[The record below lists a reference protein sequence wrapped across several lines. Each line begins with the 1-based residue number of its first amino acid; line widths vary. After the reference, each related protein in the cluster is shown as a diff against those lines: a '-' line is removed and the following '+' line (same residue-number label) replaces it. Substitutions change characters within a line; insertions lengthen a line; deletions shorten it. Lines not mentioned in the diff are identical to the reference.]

1 MFPTVIDAGTGL
13 PMACDTCGAPAN
25 FVWYG
30 SWDGKPQRCCP
41 VHNPMSLPGALPMN
55 FTGHTICPT
64 CGK

>member
-1 MFPTVIDAGTGL
+1 MITNSIGL
-13 PMACDTCGAPAN
+13 AQTCHCGAPAT

-30 SWDGKPQRCCP
+30 WDGKPNYTCNQ
-41 VHNPMSLPGALPMN
+41 HNPMSLPGALPLN